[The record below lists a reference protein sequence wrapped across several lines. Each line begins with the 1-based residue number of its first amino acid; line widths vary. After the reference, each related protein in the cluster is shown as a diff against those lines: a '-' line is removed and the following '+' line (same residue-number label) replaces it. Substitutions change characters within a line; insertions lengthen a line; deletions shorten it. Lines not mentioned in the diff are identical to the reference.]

1 MMRIFLVKFRVKRRK
16 RSNIFEKGKLQSVRE
31 VIWKRRW
38 EILKHPKVMKL
49 IGRKF
54 MKSHKKS

>member
-1 MMRIFLVKFRVKRRK
+1 MKFRVKRRK